1 MERQNETIAPD
12 ERRFSRRSTVSS
24 PRTWG
29 CTGGVTGVGE
39 LAALIP
45 THVGVH
51 RFFPGRSSMTSSH
64 PHARGGAPSA
74 SCQAREPQS
83 SSPRTWGCTDHRQR
97 ERRARRLIPTHV
109 GVHRSSLSGAL
120 AWFPHPHARG
130 GALQA
135 QKPSMEMATSSPR
148 TWGCTGADRVE
159 LERLDLIPTH
169 VGVHRENA
177 GSFALQELIPTHV
190 GVHRREA
197 LPAAGSDP
205 HPHAR
210 GGAPY
215 MKAVRI
221 AGKASSPR
229 TWGCTG
235 QLQVAR
241 LQTEIIPTHVRVHR
255 SRCPAEHVIDCDPP
269 VSRYARGGPM
279 QLIDENLIQGAL
291 PLGVLVM
298 TEQSSPPAYRTRFP
312 MHGTTLRKS
321 PRDARRQRNRSC
333 FGCSHDA
340 YKAPLLPPVD
350 DFQQLH
356 PALVVPSQPA
366 HRDDHDDAIV
376 PSPSMVGTPLRRD
389 ATGFVLRAPT
399 AWRMASFPLSTSTDP
414 QAVSAMPESCK
425 NCYTFCLPQPVPYSG
440 VHP

>member
-1 MERQNETIAPD
+1 
-12 ERRFSRRSTVSS
+12 
-24 PRTWG
+24 
-29 CTGGVTGVGE
+29 
-39 LAALIP
+39 
-45 THVGVH
+45 
-51 RFFPGRSSMTSSH
+51 
-64 PHARGGAPSA
+64 
-74 SCQAREPQS
+74 
-83 SSPRTWGCTDHRQR
+83 
-97 ERRARRLIPTHV
+97 
-109 GVHRSSLSGAL
+109 
-120 AWFPHPHARG
+120 
-130 GALQA
+130 
-135 QKPSMEMATSSPR
+135 
-148 TWGCTGADRVE
+148 
-159 LERLDLIPTH
+159 
-169 VGVHRENA
+169 
-177 GSFALQELIPTHV
+177 
-190 GVHRREA
+190 
-197 LPAAGSDP
+197 
-205 HPHAR
+205 
-210 GGAPY
+210 
-215 MKAVRI
+215 
-221 AGKASSPR
+221 
-229 TWGCTG
+229 
-235 QLQVAR
+235 
-241 LQTEIIPTHVRVHR
+241 VRVHR